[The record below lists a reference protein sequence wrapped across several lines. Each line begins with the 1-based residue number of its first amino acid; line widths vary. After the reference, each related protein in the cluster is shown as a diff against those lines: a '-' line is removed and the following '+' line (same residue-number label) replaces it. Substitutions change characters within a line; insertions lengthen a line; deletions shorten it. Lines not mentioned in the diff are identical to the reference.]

1 MHMWNGGFFGMGWI
15 WMILFWLIIIAVV
28 IVVVVLVVVNSS
40 KQKQVSSPVKSST
53 HEKAVEKLKER
64 YAEGEISREE
74 YKQMMEDLKE

>member
-28 IVVVVLVVVNSS
+28 IVVIVLVANSS
-40 KQKQVSSPVKSST
+40 KQNQVTSPGKSST
-53 HEKAVEKLKER
+53 QEKAVEKLKER

>member
-1 MHMWNGGFFGMGWI
+1 MHMWNGAFFGMGWI

-28 IVVVVLVVVNSS
+28 IVVLVLVVNSS
-40 KQKQVSSPVKSST
+40 KQNQAPSPGKSST